1 MTPWI
6 EGDNIK
12 KKKKKIGFFC
22 YTSQLEPKNVEEA
35 LGDES

>member
-12 KKKKKIGFFC
+12 KKNEIGFFC